1 MKYIG
6 KNLNL
11 VKFIIIKFSNTILAI
26 SIILAFPFLLTL
38 LVSLVFKVNFSLVF
52 SYIFSVYSIIITVI
66 LFDYVFISRLQQ
78 AKFYNSEEK
87 ISEIRKSLSFFLEF
101 ILSNATVPLKTW
113 KDNLSILKAYNKSL
127 KKNDKIWLSDK
138 KDVFNELVWQLEQL
152 DSVYKYSGDSLD
164 LSKLTEAHKDLS
176 SECNDKLF
184 ELTDYLSMKERME
197 RK

>member
-1 MKYIG
+1 M
-6 KNLNL
+6 
-11 VKFIIIKFSNTILAI
+11 
-26 SIILAFPFLLTL
+26 
-38 LVSLVFKVNFSLVF
+38 
-52 SYIFSVYSIIITVI
+52 
-66 LFDYVFISRLQQ
+66 
-78 AKFYNSEEK
+78 
-87 ISEIRKSLSFFLEF
+87 
-101 ILSNATVPLKTW
+101 
-113 KDNLSILKAYNKSL
+113 
-127 KKNDKIWLSDK
+127 SDK